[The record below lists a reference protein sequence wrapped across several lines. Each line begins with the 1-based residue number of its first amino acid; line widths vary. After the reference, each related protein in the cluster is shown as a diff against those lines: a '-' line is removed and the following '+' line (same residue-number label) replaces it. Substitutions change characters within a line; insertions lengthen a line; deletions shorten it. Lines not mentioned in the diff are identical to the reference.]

1 MLIFRPGK
9 NINIPIE
16 FIDADGVDLDLPN
29 GAADLSVVSAKL
41 TRDGG
46 ETETIG
52 LAGITFT
59 DPGAAGDQGDYNIRI
74 EVALIEDS
82 GGNVIGPTLDADTF
96 EIEAQAEHATGQ
108 FVKVTKIA
116 QVLAGPSTGRPR
128 LV

>member
-1 MLIFRPGK
+1 M
-9 NINIPIE
+9 
-16 FIDADGVDLDLPN
+16 
-29 GAADLSVVSAKL
+29 
-41 TRDGG
+41 
-46 ETETIG
+46 
-52 LAGITFT
+52 AGITFT

-74 EVALIEDS
+74 EVALIEDDA
-82 GGNVIGPTLDADTF
+82 GNVIGPTLDADTF